1 MFLERCCSL
10 LFTQTVIQKIESFEL
25 NTCIVYQYGNIRY
38 VYEKAPGALQQLLP
52 INSCTKSILSALIC
66 LAMDQHGFPKP
77 EERASTFFPELLSD
91 PRDKRRRKP
100 LITIEHLL
108 TLSAGFQ
115 WTEFGGSQSF
125 PNMSRSTHWIHYV
138 LQQPLS
144 DAPGMKWTYN
154 SGVSQM
160 LAEIL
165 KMSIGKSI
173 SSFAEQA
180 LFKPLGIQQYEW
192 EQDPQGTHT
201 GGFGIKLSAEDLLS
215 FGQLYL
221 QRGLWN
227 GKQLI
232 SSALIDR
239 SVTPAI
245 AATSPDRGF
254 YGWHWWIDT
263 VNVPRLMNYYYARGF
278 GGQFVFIIPDYEAV
292 VITTRERNKRG
303 FFPHDLFRQY
313 IAPRLV

>member
-1 MFLERCCSL
+1 MFLERCWSL

-125 PNMSRSTHWIHYV
+125 PNM
-138 LQQPLS
+138 
-144 DAPGMKWTYN
+144 
-154 SGVSQM
+154 
-160 LAEIL
+160 
-165 KMSIGKSI
+165 
-173 SSFAEQA
+173 
-180 LFKPLGIQQYEW
+180 
-192 EQDPQGTHT
+192 
-201 GGFGIKLSAEDLLS
+201 
-215 FGQLYL
+215 
-221 QRGLWN
+221 
-227 GKQLI
+227 
-232 SSALIDR
+232 
-239 SVTPAI
+239 
-245 AATSPDRGF
+245 
-254 YGWHWWIDT
+254 
-263 VNVPRLMNYYYARGF
+263 
-278 GGQFVFIIPDYEAV
+278 
-292 VITTRERNKRG
+292 
-303 FFPHDLFRQY
+303 
-313 IAPRLV
+313 